1 VSRNTLRSL
10 IVFVP
15 IAVALTYG
23 GYRIGV
29 TSGGVGLL
37 DPLRFDG
44 PQVARYGGRALHLSE
59 LQARVDALP
68 EPLRARLN
76 DAAAREEFVR
86 EMVKLEVLARAA
98 EEKGYHRD
106 PEFVRRYAQELG
118 QIFVRRQIEET
129 YKEPTDEDLRA
140 YMESHESEFK
150 RPERVRIAVVSF
162 LAKDA
167 SERAKKR
174 ELASAALSEARATAK
189 DYYAFG
195 RIVRERSEDVHTR
208 GQNGQLPPSSRDELV
223 ATLGPEAADAAFAM
237 KEAGQVADR
246 VVETEGGFHVLKLLG
261 RDPAY
266 EARLEDVREPLR
278 ARLTAQSR
286 AGTAEKLTA
295 DIWKRADLQIDQ
307 EALKQLQTSGK
318 ATAAVGQQ

>member
-1 VSRNTLRSL
+1 MSNAILRSL
-10 IVFVP
+10 IFAAGSVVL
-15 IAVALTYG
+15 VYG
-23 GYRIGV
+23 GYRIGLG
-29 TSGGVGLL
+29 SGAVGLL
-37 DPLRFDG
+37 EPAQFDG
-44 PQVARYGGRALHLSE
+44 PAVARYDGRALRLAE

-76 DAAAREEFVR
+76 DATAREEFVR

-118 QIFVRRQIEET
+118 QIFVRKQLEET
-129 YKEPTDEDLRA
+129 YKEPTDDDLRA
-140 YMESHESEFK
+140 YIESHEGEFN
-150 RPERVRIAVVSF
+150 RPERVRIAIVSF
-162 LAKDA
+162 LAKDP

-174 ELASAALSEARATAK
+174 ELATAALSEARATAK

-195 RIVRERSEDVHTR
+195 RIVRERSEDVQTR
-208 GQNGQLPPSSRDELV
+208 GQNGQLPPSSRDELI
-223 ATLGPEAADAAFAM
+223 ATLGPEAADAAFKM
-237 KEAGQVADR
+237 KEAGQIADR

-266 EARLEDVREPLR
+266 EARFEDVRDSLR
-278 ARLTAQSR
+278 ARLGAQSR
-286 AGTAEKLTA
+286 AGAAEKLTA
-295 DIWKRADLQIDQ
+295 EIWKNADLQIDQ

-318 ATAAVGQQ
+318 ATAAVGQR